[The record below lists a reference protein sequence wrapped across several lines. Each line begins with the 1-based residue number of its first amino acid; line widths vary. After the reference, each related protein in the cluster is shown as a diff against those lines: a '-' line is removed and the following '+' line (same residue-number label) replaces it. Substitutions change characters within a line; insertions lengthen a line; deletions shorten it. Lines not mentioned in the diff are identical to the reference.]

1 MSRPP
6 RADAHAKPILKQP
19 VWTWE
24 IPLYFYTGGL
34 GGASAALAFGARQA
48 GNHPLERSSW
58 ALSMAGLSASPLLLT
73 SDLGRPARFLNM
85 LRTFKVTSPMSVGSW
100 ILTGAGMTTGV
111 ATLNAFTGLGESAA
125 RACRPAAALLGLP
138 VTTYTAALIAN
149 TSVPVW
155 HESRLELPFMFG
167 ASAVASAGAA
177 AVLTTPPRHAA
188 AARALAA
195 GGALGEVALALLM
208 ERRLGPLADA
218 QKSGAPGRLG
228 KASKLL
234 GVTGAALV
242 AKPPGDRPRAAAR
255 LGAVM
260 ISGAA
265 IAMRWSVFKA
275 GSRSAA
281 DPAHTVGPQR
291 ERIERGEARGA
302 AQTLFSRPGRGY

>member
-6 RADAHAKPILKQP
+6 GAAPPARPILKQP

-34 GGASAALAFGARQA
+34 GGASAALAFGARLA
-48 GNHPLERSSW
+48 GNDVLERGSW
-58 ALSMAGLSASPLLLT
+58 AVSLAGLSASPLLLT

-85 LRTFKVTSPMSVGSW
+85 LRTLKVTSPMSVGSW
-100 ILTGAGMTTGV
+100 ILAAAGMTTGV
-111 ATLNAFTGLGESAA
+111 ATLNAFTGLGEPVA
-125 RACRPAAALLGLP
+125 RACRPAAAVLGLP

-155 HESRLELPFMFG
+155 HESRLELPFVFG

-188 AARALAA
+188 AGRALAA
-195 GGALGEVALALLM
+195 GGTLGEIAVTTLM

-218 QKSGAPGRLG
+218 HKEGASGRFG
-228 KASKLL
+228 KLSKLL
-234 GVTGAALV
+234 GLTGAAMV
-242 AKPPGDRPRAAAR
+242 AKSAPGGPQAGAR
-255 LGAVM
+255 LGALL
-260 ISGAA
+260 ISAA
-265 IAMRWSVFKA
+265 ALAMRWRVFKA

-281 DPAHTVGPQR
+281 DPAHTSGPQR
-291 ERIERGEARGA
+291 ERIERGQAAGA
-302 AQTLFSRPGRGY
+302 ARSLAAG